1 MLRCRIPAAY
11 FLRFSGILKASHER
25 KVDQMATEK
34 IGNQT
39 IACSVS
45 SCRYNDGCAYCSL
58 SRIEVQ
64 PCSGCKN
71 HTGKPADESL
81 CGSYRTR

>member
-1 MLRCRIPAAY
+1 
-11 FLRFSGILKASHER
+11 
-25 KVDQMATEK
+25 MATEK

-81 CGSYRTR
+81 CGSYRTRIGPGSSRRKISCHLSCSGLLYS